1 MLILSSPS
9 NPLTDVTAIGDSIR
23 VLHVETPGP
32 VDKQLL
38 ENNTESL
45 YTVTYSVG
53 RRRCSKQNYEV
64 GLPVLYDLL
73 DHCSLYQ

>member
-9 NPLTDVTAIGDSIR
+9 NPLTDVTAIGESIR
-23 VLHVETPGP
+23 VLHVETPGL

-53 RRRCSKQNYEV
+53 RRR
-64 GLPVLYDLL
+64 
-73 DHCSLYQ
+73 

>member
-1 MLILSSPS
+1 MKYKNNHLSLSIVTIIFSNVMLILSSPS

-53 RRRCSKQNYEV
+53 RRR
-64 GLPVLYDLL
+64 
-73 DHCSLYQ
+73 